1 MLTRTVISPSTI
13 EKIRIDPSTAMLMVD
28 NLVAH
33 GLLLTSLNE
42 ITVLTELFPLKERT
56 IVAEYLKLHDLAWT
70 LGMPS
75 SDVYRPE
82 VVISE
87 SEIENENGAIA
98 CSVGGYLRTAPVA
111 KRQRMKEGKEAFN
124 REEFWTWLVE
134 PIVASLPLRD
144 RRVDIVDHYLFNRMQ
159 TIDDKGRG
167 TFDSTNH
174 GIVWFLRELRN
185 TTIAGPAM
193 VVTVYTPEL
202 DPWETGIDLLGI
214 NQLCQRHLA
223 PLVNDKFQ
231 INVRVIRYWKD
242 RKNAQDLRD
251 AYHGRRVFFN
261 ETREI
266 VLDKGM
272 EDLTM
277 MDRGHGYPEDR
288 ISESVTFKRHAVYD
302 YTNKYVGVMRDK
314 YKTALWTDHPEYIIT
329 L

>member
-1 MLTRTVISPSTI
+1 
-13 EKIRIDPSTAMLMVD
+13 
-28 NLVAH
+28 
-33 GLLLTSLNE
+33 LLTSLNE

-56 IVAEYLKLHDLAWT
+56 IVAEYLKNHDLAWT

-111 KRQRMKEGKEAFN
+111 KRRRMIEGKEAFN

-159 TIDDKGRG
+159 TIDDKGKG

-202 DPWETGIDLLGI
+202 DPWETGIDLSGI

-223 PLVNDKFQ
+223 PLVNEKFQ
-231 INVRVIRYWKD
+231 INVRVVRFWRD
-242 RKNAQDLRD
+242 RKNAKDLWK
-251 AYHGRRVFFN
+251 ACHGRRIIFN
-261 ETREI
+261 ETRMI
-266 VLDKGM
+266 VLDQGM

-277 MDRGHGYPEDR
+277 MDRGRGNLEWVARECTTYKPRAGHDFTHF
-288 ISESVTFKRHAVYD
+288 S
-302 YTNKYVGVMRDK
+302 VGVIRDK

>member
-1 MLTRTVISPSTI
+1 
-13 EKIRIDPSTAMLMVD
+13 
-28 NLVAH
+28 
-33 GLLLTSLNE
+33 
-42 ITVLTELFPLKERT
+42 
-56 IVAEYLKLHDLAWT
+56 
-70 LGMPS
+70 MPS

-111 KRQRMKEGKEAFN
+111 KRRRMIEGKEAFN

-159 TIDDKGRG
+159 TIDDKGKG

-202 DPWETGIDLLGI
+202 DPWETGIDLSGI

-223 PLVNDKFQ
+223 PLVNEKFQ
-231 INVRVIRYWKD
+231 INVRVIRYWRD

-251 AYHGRRVFFN
+251 AYHGRRIFFN

-266 VLDKGM
+266 ILDKGM

-288 ISESVTFKRHAVYD
+288 INESVTFKRHAVYD

-314 YKTALWTDHPEYIIT
+314 YKTALWTDHPEYIISI
-329 L
+329 